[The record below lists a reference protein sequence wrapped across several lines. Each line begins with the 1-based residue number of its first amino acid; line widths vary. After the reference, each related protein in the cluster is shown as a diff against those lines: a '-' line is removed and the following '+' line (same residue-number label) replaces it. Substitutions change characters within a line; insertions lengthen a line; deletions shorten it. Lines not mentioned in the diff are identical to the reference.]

1 MRKVLVITY
10 YWPPGGGAG
19 VQRWLKFVKYLRNF
33 GWEPIVYTPENPEW
47 PDVDNSLEQDIPS
60 GLTVLKTKIWE
71 PYTAYKRFVG
81 RKKDN
86 GIKAGFLSEK
96 KNPSLT
102 EKISVWIRGNF
113 FIPDARKFWIKP
125 SVKYLSE
132 WLKNNPVDAI
142 VSTGPPHSM
151 HLIAMAIHEKLRLP
165 WLADFRDPWTNI
177 DFYSNLMLSK
187 KSDKKHHRLEKE
199 VLSKADKIVVVS
211 EGMSRDF
218 QSVAGRQ
225 YDVITNGFDN
235 EIQLP
240 NDVVPDIKFSLAH
253 IGSMVPSRNP
263 ENLWKALDE
272 LLLEE
277 KDLAENLEIKLIGA
291 VDFSVREM
299 LAKYRLENYTSMIPY
314 LPHTKVIKIQQ
325 AAQVLLLII
334 NNTPNAK
341 MVTTGKIFEYISS
354 GRPVLCVGP
363 VAGDAAGIISETNSG
378 ISVDQ
383 QDLKS
388 IKTAIKNYY
397 LLYKQAKLKSESKDI
412 SKYTRR
418 NLTKKLAEILDD
430 MIS

>member
-33 GWEPIVYTPENPEW
+33 GWEPVVYTPENPEW
-47 PDVDNSLEQDIPS
+47 PDIDNSLEQDIPS
-60 GLTVLKTKIWE
+60 DLTVLKTRIWE

-125 SVKYLSE
+125 SVKYLSA
-132 WLKNNPVDAI
+132 WLKDNPVSAL

-151 HLIAMAIHEKLRLP
+151 HLIAMAIHEKHHIP

-177 DFYSNLMLSK
+177 DFYDNLMLSR

-211 EGMSRDF
+211 KGMSLGF
-218 QSVAGRQ
+218 QSVADRQ
-225 YDVITNGFDN
+225 YNVITNGFDD
-235 EIQLP
+235 EIQHP
-240 NDVVPDIKFSLAH
+240 NDVVPDNKFSLAH
-253 IGSMVPSRNP
+253 IGSLVPSRNP
-263 ENLWKALDE
+263 ENLWKALNE
-272 LLLEE
+272 LLVEV
-277 KDLAENLEIKLIGA
+277 KDFGENLKIKFVGA

-299 LAKYRLENYTSMIPY
+299 LSKYRLEKYTAIIPY
-314 LPHTKVIKIQQ
+314 LPHAEVIKIQQ
-325 AAQVLLLII
+325 TSQVLLLII

-354 GRPVLCVGP
+354 GRPVLCIGP
-363 VAGDAAGIISETNSG
+363 VTGDAAGIISETNSG
-378 ISVDQ
+378 ITLDQ
-383 QDLKS
+383 QDLQG
-388 IKTAIKNYY
+388 IKTAIGKYY
-397 LLYKQAKLKSESKDI
+397 LLYKEAKLKSESKDI
-412 SKYTRR
+412 STYSRR

-430 MIS
+430 MIG

>member
-1 MRKVLVITY
+1 
-10 YWPPGGGAG
+10 
-19 VQRWLKFVKYLRNF
+19 
-33 GWEPIVYTPENPEW
+33 
-47 PDVDNSLEQDIPS
+47 
-60 GLTVLKTKIWE
+60 LTVLKTRIWE

-125 SVKYLSE
+125 SVKYLSA
-132 WLKNNPVDAI
+132 WLKDNPVSAL

-151 HLIAMAIHEKLRLP
+151 HLIAMAIHEKHHIP

-177 DFYSNLMLSK
+177 DFYDNLMLSR

-211 EGMSRDF
+211 KGMSLGF
-218 QSVAGRQ
+218 QSVADRQ
-225 YDVITNGFDN
+225 YNVITNGFDD
-235 EIQLP
+235 EIQHP
-240 NDVVPDIKFSLAH
+240 NDVVPDNKFSLAH
-253 IGSMVPSRNP
+253 IGSLVPSRNP
-263 ENLWKALDE
+263 ENLWKALNE
-272 LLLEE
+272 LLVEV
-277 KDLAENLEIKLIGA
+277 KDFGENLKIKFVGA

-299 LAKYRLENYTSMIPY
+299 LSKYRLEKYTAIIPY
-314 LPHTKVIKIQQ
+314 LPHAEVIKIQQ
-325 AAQVLLLII
+325 TSQVLLLII

-354 GRPVLCVGP
+354 GRPVLCIGP
-363 VAGDAAGIISETNSG
+363 VTGDAAGIISETNSG
-378 ISVDQ
+378 ITLDQ
-383 QDLKS
+383 QDLQG
-388 IKTAIKNYY
+388 IKTAIGKYY
-397 LLYKQAKLKSESKDI
+397 LLYKEAKLKSESKDI
-412 SKYTRR
+412 STYSRR

-430 MIS
+430 MIG